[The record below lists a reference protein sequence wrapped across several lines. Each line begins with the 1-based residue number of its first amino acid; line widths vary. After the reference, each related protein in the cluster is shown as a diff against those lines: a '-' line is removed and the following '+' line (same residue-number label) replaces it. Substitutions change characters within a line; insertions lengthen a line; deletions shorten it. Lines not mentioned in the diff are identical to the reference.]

1 MSGRSAPINID
12 GTWSSELS
20 QIVTA
25 PAENPISDIPG
36 LTPQNAAAWMDE
48 KVAKLQQEIDA
59 LNAEISLLRRR
70 DESINCYMQRLDEE
84 MRLAAKLQRD
94 FLPKSMPE
102 IGPVRFHTLFRPAGY
117 VSGDLY
123 DVIRLDE
130 RHVGFYVADAVG
142 HGMPA
147 ALLTMFM
154 KRALVTK
161 QILTGRYRLLRPGET
176 MHLLNQ
182 ALLDQH
188 LEQATFA
195 TALYGMINTETLAV
209 SFARAG
215 HPAPLVL
222 RADGTVEELQAEGGL
237 LGIFQDEIYEE
248 GKTNLSTGDRLVL
261 FTDGVE
267 VAFSNGDGV
276 DVERWKSELLARREM
291 PTDELLLDLSS
302 HIDNECAS
310 LEAKDDLTIIVAE
323 ITEGKDLWTLNGR
336 LVANPTIES

>member
-1 MSGRSAPINID
+1 MSGRSATTKAA
-12 GTWSSELS
+12 GTWSAETAIASPPMDGPLS
-20 QIVTA
+20 DV
-25 PAENPISDIPG
+25 PG
-36 LTPQNAAAWMDE
+36 LPPEKVAAWMDE
-48 KVAKLQQEIDA
+48 RVAQMQMEVDA
-59 LNAEISLLRRR
+59 LQAEIRLLRRR
-70 DESINCYMQRLDEE
+70 DETINFYMQRVDEE

-94 FLPKSMPE
+94 FLPKSFPE
-102 IGPVRFHTLFRPAGY
+102 VGPVRFHSLFRPAGY

-130 RHVGFYVADAVG
+130 RNVGFYVADAVG

-182 ALLDQH
+182 ALIDQH

-195 TALYGMINTETLAV
+195 TALYGVINTETLAV

-215 HPAPLVL
+215 HPCPLLL
-222 RADGTVEELQAEGGL
+222 RKDGTVEELQAEGGL
-237 LGIFQDEIYEE
+237 LGIFEDEEYQD
-248 GKTNLSTGDRLVL
+248 GTAQLRAGDRLVL

-267 VAFSNGDGV
+267 VAFSKGDAV
-276 DVERWKSELLARREM
+276 DIDRWKGELLARRDM
-291 PTDELLLDLSS
+291 PTDELLLDLSH
-302 HIDNECAS
+302 HIDNECSS
-310 LEAKDDLTIIVAE
+310 LDAKDDLTIIVAE
-323 ITEGKDLWTLNGR
+323 VGEQSGDTAD
-336 LVANPTIES
+336 

>member
-1 MSGRSAPINID
+1 MSSGGIASIQSPESVVAQVDDRIAQLQ
-12 GTWSSELS
+12 SEL
-20 QIVTA
+20 
-25 PAENPISDIPG
+25 
-36 LTPQNAAAWMDE
+36 
-48 KVAKLQQEIDA
+48 DA
-59 LNAEISLLRRR
+59 LNTEVRTLRRR
-70 DESINCYMQRLDEE
+70 DETINYYMQRVDEE

-102 IGPVRFHTLFRPAGY
+102 VGPVRFHTLFRPAGY

-130 RHVGFYVADAVG
+130 RNVAFYVADAVG

-161 QILTGRYRLLRPGET
+161 QILTGRYRLMRPGET

-195 TALYGMINTETLAV
+195 TALYGVINCETLAV

-215 HPAPLVL
+215 HPCPLL
-222 RADGTVEELQAEGGL
+222 LKSDGTVEELQADGGL
-237 LGIFQDEIYEE
+237 LGIFEDETYQD
-248 GKTNLSTGDRLVL
+248 GRAQLTAGDRLIL

-267 VAFSNGDGV
+267 VAFAKGDTV
-276 DVERWKSELLARREM
+276 DIDRWKSELLARRHL
-291 PTDELLLDLSS
+291 PTDQLLQDLSR
-302 HIDNECAS
+302 HIDHECSS
-310 LEAKDDLTIIVAE
+310 LDAKDDLTIIIAE
-323 ITEGKDLWTLNGR
+323 IDK
-336 LVANPTIES
+336 